1 MGGNRLPR
9 EKECGDGFVRQEP
22 VAEMHSSFYLPGNAI
37 IESAIKQVI
46 ESMRNEQSSI
56 GKNRSSRFGTLQGKI

>member
-9 EKECGDGFVRQEP
+9 EKECGDGFVRQEL
-22 VAEMHSSFYLPGNAI
+22 MRSSFYLPGNAI
-37 IESAIKQVI
+37 IESAIKEVI